1 MTVLDL
7 TQAPARPPLTRLA
20 LVELRKM
27 TDTRAGRWLL
37 AIIALVAVATV
48 VVFMAVRPAD
58 EQSAG
63 QLFAL
68 SQIGV
73 GLLLPVVGILA
84 VTGEWSQRT
93 ALTTFALVP
102 QRLRILAAKVIAAV
116 VLATGFV
123 LLGLAL
129 GVLGRGA
136 GGLLGV
142 ASGDWN
148 LPVRAIG
155 SMLLVEVAT
164 VLIGVAFG
172 ALLMNT
178 PVAIVLYF
186 VLPTVWTTVGSMV
199 KALRDA
205 SVWLDTNRAFE
216 PLTGESAAT
225 GTEWARAGTAL
236 ALWMVLPLAIGAFR
250 LVKREVK

>member
-7 TQAPARPPLTRLA
+7 SQAPARPPLTRLT

-37 AIIALVAVATV
+37 AIIALVAVAAV
-48 VVFMAVRPAD
+48 VIFMAVRPAR

-63 QLFAL
+63 QLFGL
-68 SQIGV
+68 SQVGV

-93 ALTTFALVP
+93 ALSTFTLVP
-102 QRLRILAAKVIAAV
+102 QRLRVLAAKALAAV
-116 VLATGFV
+116 VLAAGFV
-123 LLGLAL
+123 LLGLLL
-129 GVLGRGA
+129 GFLGRAVGGA
-136 GGLLGV
+136 LGV
-142 ASGDWN
+142 ASGGWGVS
-148 LPVRAIG
+148 VRAFA

-172 ALLMNT
+172 AALMNT

-186 VLPTVWTTVGSMV
+186 VLPTVWTTVGTMV

-205 SVWLDTNRAFE
+205 SAWLDTNRAFE
-216 PLTGESAAT
+216 PLSGETPAT
-225 GTEWARAGTAL
+225 GTEWARAGTAV
-236 ALWMVLPLAIGAFR
+236 AVWMLLPLVIGAYR

>member
-7 TQAPARPPLTRLA
+7 TQAPARPPLARLA

-37 AIIALVAVATV
+37 AIIALAAAAAVAV
-48 VVFMAVRPAD
+48 FIGVRPAD

-63 QLFAL
+63 QLFGL

-102 QRLRILAAKVIAAV
+102 QRLRVLAAKVLAAV
-116 VLATGFV
+116 VLASGFV

-129 GVLGRGA
+129 AWLGRLVGGVLGLSSGA
-136 GGLLGV
+136 WGIPLH
-142 ASGDWN
+142 
-148 LPVRAIG
+148 AIG
-155 SMLLVEVAT
+155 SLLLVEIAT
-164 VLIGVAFG
+164 ALIGVAFG
-172 ALLMNT
+172 TLLMNT

-186 VLPTVWTTVGSMV
+186 VLPTAWTTVGSMV
-199 KALRDA
+199 KPLRNA
-205 SVWLDTNRAFE
+205 SAWLDTNRAFE
-216 PLTGESAAT
+216 PLNGETPAT
-225 GTEWARAGTAL
+225 GTEWARAGTAV
-236 ALWMVLPLAIGAFR
+236 ALWLVVPMLVGAYR
-250 LVKREVK
+250 LLHREVK

>member
-7 TQAPARPPLTRLA
+7 TRAPARPPLHRLT

-48 VVFMAVRPAD
+48 GIFMGVRPAG

-68 SQIGV
+68 SQVGV

-93 ALTTFALVP
+93 ALATFALVP
-102 QRLRILAAKVIAAV
+102 QRLRVLVAKMLAAA
-116 VLATGFV
+116 VLATGFLV
-123 LLGLAL
+123 LGLAL
-129 GVLGRGA
+129 GWLGRSV
-136 GGLLGV
+136 GGVFGLS
-142 ASGDWN
+142 SGSWGI
-148 LPVRAIG
+148 PPRAIG

-186 VLPTVWTTVGSMV
+186 VLPTVWSTVGSMV
-199 KALRDA
+199 KALRSA
-205 SVWLDTNRAFE
+205 SAWLDTNRAFE
-216 PLTGESAAT
+216 PLSGETPAT
-225 GTEWARAGTAL
+225 GTEWARAGTAAAVWL
-236 ALWMVLPLAIGAFR
+236 VLPMALGAYR
-250 LVKREVK
+250 LLKREVK

>member
-7 TQAPARPPLTRLA
+7 AQAPARPPLTRLA

-48 VVFMAVRPAD
+48 VVFMSVRPAD

-102 QRLRILAAKVIAAV
+102 QRLRVLTAKLLAAV

-129 GVLGRGA
+129 GVLGRA
-136 GGLLGV
+136 LGGVLGV
-142 ASGDWN
+142 SSGDWD
-148 LPVRAIG
+148 LPVRAVA
-155 SMLLVEVAT
+155 SMLLVEIAT

-199 KALRDA
+199 KALRSA
-205 SVWLDTNRAFE
+205 SAWLDTNRAFE
-216 PLTGESAAT
+216 PLTGDTPAS
-225 GTEWARAGTAL
+225 GVEWARAGTAV
-236 ALWMVLPLAIGAFR
+236 AVWMVVPLVIGAYR
-250 LVKREVK
+250 LMRREVK

>member
-7 TQAPARPPLTRLA
+7 SQAPARPPLTRLA

-27 TDTRAGRWLL
+27 TDTRAGRALL
-37 AIIALVAVATV
+37 AIIALAAVVAP
-48 VVFMAVRPAD
+48 VVFMSVRPAD
-58 EQSAG
+58 EQSAV
-63 QLFAL
+63 QLFEL

-102 QRLRILAAKVIAAV
+102 QRLRILTAKVMAAV
-116 VLATGFV
+116 VLAAGFV
-123 LLGLAL
+123 LLGLVLGFLGRAVGGAL
-129 GVLGRGA
+129 GTSSGA
-136 GGLLGV
+136 WSVPL
-142 ASGDWN
+142 
-148 LPVRAIG
+148 RAIG
-155 SMLLVEVAT
+155 SMLLVEIAT

-178 PVAIVLYF
+178 PLAIVLYF
-186 VLPTVWTTVGSMV
+186 VLPTVLTTVGTMV

-205 SVWLDTNRAFE
+205 SAWLDTNRAFE
-216 PLTGESAAT
+216 PLTSETPAT
-225 GTEWARAGTAL
+225 GTEWARAGTAV
-236 ALWMVLPLAIGAFR
+236 ALWMVVPLAIGAYR
-250 LVKREVK
+250 LMKREVK